1 MIIKNIEQ
9 FEAINEGI
17 LKSIF
22 SGIGD
27 LFTSKKT
34 KLEGILKDIN
44 KAKKEDLDH
53 YLNIEK
59 TIQDLP
65 KDNSPEYRFEINN
78 LDRQA
83 RVFSSIKNQ
92 EISALIKEATN
103 TIKENPK
110 LQAFFSARLA
120 KMEASF
126 TEEKIKNLKK
136 YKDSSYMDSLNKEF
150 DDLVK
155 DANRKTEFYDSYQ
168 DKPEYSEEDLLKK
181 TNKEVREF
189 INMSNSESYSTLR
202 SYDSNQLNKLFEDLK
217 SLYFSLEGE
226 WDQLYDPIKKDIR
239 KAEKEKD
246 VWKLDI
252 LKKQERELKFHVK
265 KPMDK
270 VRYKLSLVDK
280 EIRSRK
286 YANY

>member
-9 FEAINEGI
+9 FESINEGV

-34 KLEGILKDIN
+34 KLEGILKGIN

-53 YLNIEK
+53 YINIEK
-59 TIQDLP
+59 AINNIP
-65 KDNSPEYRFEINN
+65 KDNSPEYRFDINN
-78 LDRQA
+78 LDRQS
-83 RVFSSIKNQ
+83 RIFSSIKNQ
-92 EISALIKEATN
+92 EISALIKEAKN
-103 TIKENPK
+103 IIKENPK
-110 LQAFFSARLA
+110 LQAFFSSQLA

-136 YKDSSYMDSLNKEF
+136 YKDSAYMDSLNKEF
-150 DDLVK
+150 DELVK
-155 DANRKTEFYDSYQ
+155 DANRKTEFYDAYQ
-168 DKPEYSEEDLLKK
+168 EKPTYSEEDILNA
-181 TNKEVREF
+181 TNKDLREF
-189 INMSNSESYSTLR
+189 IDMSNTESYNMLR
-202 SYDSNQLNKLFEDLK
+202 SYDPDKLKNLFDELK
-217 SLYFSLEGE
+217 SLYFSLEME
-226 WDQLYDPIKKDIR
+226 WNQLYDPIKKDIR

-252 LKKQERELKFHVK
+252 LKKQEMELRFNIK